1 MKHISEIERQ
11 EEDNESES
19 SSSVWESFPDNDEG
33 DLQMQQPVLLH
44 SEIKRKEEPLQ
55 QTHD

>member
-33 DLQMQQPVLLH
+33 DLQMQQPVLLD
-44 SEIKRKEEPLQ
+44 SGIKPKEEPLQ